1 MREMMYKRPRYYT
14 ISHFESI
21 VFLIDNA
28 LYKGHNSNCRF
39 FIIFM

>member
-21 VFLIDNA
+21 VFFYQEYN
-28 LYKGHNSNCRF
+28 RF
-39 FIIFM
+39 EIHAYLS